1 MSTHILEQ
9 EWPEFLDRLDADPSR
24 AFEEFY
30 LFARKLVSICPPH
43 ALAEI
48 PQASREDVV
57 HDVILSCCRDDF
69 RVLRRYR
76 KLGKPFALWFS
87 FVVRNRVRDRLR
99 TQRGRERLGA
109 TSRERNAETRRE
121 EVSPARVAGAR
132 VLFERVKVHIEELG
146 EVCRILLLGAA
157 EGRHPRDLVA
167 LLGWPDS
174 WNKKASDEL
183 RRCRRRLRARLE
195 AAGLDLRD
203 VVESW

>member
-9 EWPEFLDRLDADPSR
+9 EWPEFLDRLDSDPSR

-30 LFARKLVSICPPH
+30 LFARKLLSVCPPH
-43 ALAEI
+43 VLSEV
-48 PQASREDVV
+48 PQGSREDIV
-57 HDVILSCCRDDF
+57 HDIILSCCGDDF

-76 KLGKPFALWFS
+76 RLGRPFALWFS

-99 TQRGRERLGA
+99 SQRDRDRMWAKRPEADTEPRH
-109 TSRERNAETRRE
+109 E

-132 VLFERVKVHIEELG
+132 VLFERVRGHIEELG
-146 EVCRILLLGAA
+146 EVCKILLLGAA
-157 EGRHPRDLVA
+157 EGGQPRDLVA

-183 RRCRRRLRARLE
+183 RRCRRRLRERLE
-195 AAGLDLRD
+195 ASGLDPQD